1 MFVEPITSRC
11 LQNIVE
17 MAQHINTILPGLLPM
32 LLQQQEQN
40 GAPESDGLIEEQT
53 FTTIEPVQ
61 SVPAESPL
69 STPTLVLRDVLIK
82 TSGAIAIEVEIPLV
96 ARQLWNI
103 LIAAAYN
110 NLGTMRTHRLP
121 LRLIFHKL
129 GLSSHSYVRLQEQ
142 LTLLLNANVQQWNIF
157 KKDKR
162 IWSGT
167 KLLAAATI
175 DETQGI
181 VKYEFST
188 ELEQLLKVNSEEKTP
203 YTTLSLK
210 TQSLF
215 SSKYA
220 QILYEFLTDACDMN
234 REKSETAWI
243 PVSEYQAMLGKRYDR
258 WEIARQRLV
267 EEPLEQ
273 VQPMLPFT
281 VEWKTQRLT
290 RKVTHIKFL
299 FAKRSVEEIQ
309 KIAENLAPPKDYE
322 TPFAALKPEVQEAI
336 YNEAMKRIPAFI
348 RELYIDTKPI
358 APSTYQRIFHPIW
371 LDSRNQMID
380 EFEAGILPL
389 EAYSLYSP
397 AK

>member
-1 MFVEPITSRC
+1 MFVESITSRW

-17 MAQHINTILPGLLPM
+17 MAQHINTILPGLLPT
-32 LLQQQEQN
+32 LLQQQNDAPASDGFTEEQN
-40 GAPESDGLIEEQT
+40 

-61 SVPAESPL
+61 TVQSESQL
-69 STPTLVLRDVLIK
+69 STPTLVLRDILIK

-175 DETQGI
+175 DEAQGI

-258 WEIARQRLV
+258 WEITRQRLV

-273 VQPMLPFT
+273 VQPMLPFS

-299 FAKRSVEEIQ
+299 FVKRSVEEIQ
-309 KIAENLAPPKDYE
+309 KLVEESTPPPKDYQ
-322 TPFAALKPEVQEAI
+322 PLFDALSPEEQEVI
-336 YNEAMKRIPAFI
+336 YNEAMKRLPAFI
-348 RELYIDTKPI
+348 REDYIDKKPI
-358 APSTYQRIFHPIW
+358 PPGTYQRIVHPIW
-371 LDSRNQMID
+371 LGYRNAMID

-389 EAYSLYSP
+389 EAYSLHSP
-397 AK
+397 VK

>member
-1 MFVEPITSRC
+1 
-11 LQNIVE
+11 
-17 MAQHINTILPGLLPM
+17 MAQHINTILPGLLPT
-32 LLQQQEQN
+32 LLQEQDD
-40 GAPESDGLIEEQT
+40 APDSDGLTEEQN
-53 FTTIEPVQ
+53 FTTIEPVE
-61 SVPAESPL
+61 SVPTESSL

-110 NLGTMRTHRLP
+110 HLGTVRTHRLP
-121 LRLIFHKL
+121 LRLIFQKL

-175 DETQGI
+175 DEAQGI

-188 ELEQLLKVNSEEKTP
+188 ELEHLLKVNSEEKTP

-220 QILYEFLTDACDMN
+220 QILYEYLTDACDMN

-243 PVSEYQAMLGKRYDR
+243 PIGEYQAMLGKRYDR
-258 WEIARQRLV
+258 WEITRQRLV

-309 KIAENLAPPKDYE
+309 KIAKNLTPPPKDYQPLFE
-322 TPFAALKPEVQEAI
+322 ALSPEEQEII
-336 YNEAMKRIPAFI
+336 YNEAMKRLPAFI
-348 RELYIDTKPI
+348 REDYIDKKPI
-358 APSTYQRIFHPIW
+358 LPGTYQRIVYPIW
-371 LDSRNQMID
+371 LGYRNAMID

-389 EAYSLYSP
+389 EAYSLHSP

>member
-1 MFVEPITSRC
+1 MS
-11 LQNIVE
+11 
-17 MAQHINTILPGLLPM
+17 QHISEILSGIIPVIT
-32 LLQQQEQN
+32 QT
-40 GAPESDGLIEEQT
+40 EQT
-53 FTTIEPVQ
+53 ESENTSQNDAPQTIQTVY
-61 SVPAESPL
+61 SPT
-69 STPTLVLRDVLIK
+69 SQTLVLRDILIK
-82 TSGAIAIEVEIPLV
+82 ASGAIAIEVEIPLI

-110 NLGTMRTHRLP
+110 NLGVIRTHSVP
-121 LRLIFHKL
+121 LQTLFDAL
-129 GLSSHSYVRLQEQ
+129 DMDCHSYARLREQ

-175 DETQGI
+175 DEAQGI

-188 ELEQLLKVNSEEKTP
+188 ELEHLLKINNAEKTP
-203 YTTLSLK
+203 YTKLSLK

-220 QILYEFLTDACDMN
+220 QILYEYLTDACDMN
-234 REKSETAWI
+234 RERSETAWI

-267 EEPLEQ
+267 EEPLAQ

-281 VEWKTQRLT
+281 VEWKTERLT

-299 FAKRSVEEIQ
+299 FTKRSVQEIQ
-309 KIAENLAPPKDYE
+309 QLAEDHRRFSTIPQKDYH
-322 TPFAALKPEVQEAI
+322 ALFTALSPEEQEVI
-336 YNEAMKRIPAFI
+336 YNEAMKRLPAFI
-348 RELYIDTKPI
+348 REDYIDKKSIPHG
-358 APSTYQRIFHPIW
+358 TYQRIVHPIW
-371 LDSRNQMID
+371 LGYRNAIID
-380 EFEAGILPL
+380 EFEAGLLPL
-389 EAYSLYSP
+389 EAYSLHSP

>member
-17 MAQHINTILPGLLPM
+17 MPQHINTILQGLLPTP
-32 LLQQQEQN
+32 LQQQEQN
-40 GAPESDGLIEEQT
+40 DEPESDEFIEEQN
-53 FTTIEPVQ
+53 FTATEPVQ
-61 SVPAESPL
+61 AVPTESPL

-110 NLGTMRTHRLP
+110 HLGSVRTHRLP
-121 LRLIFHKL
+121 LRLIFQKL

-175 DETQGI
+175 DEAQGI

-188 ELEQLLKVNSEEKTP
+188 ELEQLLKVNPTEKTP

-220 QILYEFLTDACDMN
+220 QILYEYLTDACDMN
-234 REKSETAWI
+234 REKSETMWI
-243 PVSEYQAMLGKRYDR
+243 SIGEYQAMLGKRYDR
-258 WEIARQRLV
+258 WEITRQRLV

-299 FAKRSVEEIQ
+299 FAKRSIEEIQ
-309 KIAENLAPPKDYE
+309 KIVENLTPPKDYE

-348 RELYIDTKPI
+348 RELYIDTRPI
-358 APSTYQRIFHPIW
+358 QPSTYQRIFYPIW
-371 LDSRNQMID
+371 LDARNQMIE

-389 EAYSLYSP
+389 EAYSLHSP